1 MVSDETKMS
10 AGQQQQQQQSSMKE
24 DRIKENASLSD
35 HPKMQPQV
43 QRTQKCEL
51 VGFL

>member
-10 AGQQQQQQQSSMKE
+10 AGQQQQQQSGMKE
-24 DRIKENASLSD
+24 DRIKDNASLSD

-43 QRTQKCEL
+43 RRSEKCDLYE
-51 VGFL
+51 FI